1 MLTLTTFFLSSC
13 GRGQG
18 SRKSTEA
25 PQQDAPVHTIFKVP
39 RIPDIISDEADR
51 IEYLVSN
58 WWTGWS
64 PQMDSLEAEKAFAQ
78 WTVLAL
84 ELPLGTASASL
95 VEGLGRDSLRILS
108 LAQKYLYDPNS
119 PYRDED
125 IYGRL
130 AAHCGGNLAAE
141 ARLCAMNRRGS
152 VAADFVYEDARGR
165 RHSLHA
171 LHAPLTVLFFSNPG
185 CNSCKEITDALCS
198 DSKVSYAIEQGLVAV
213 LNIYIDEDLEAWRD
227 YLPNYPKS
235 WHCGFDPLFILREDN
250 KYHIRAIPSVYLL
263 DSEKK
268 VILKDAPTPRLL
280 NTLNQML

>member
-1 MLTLTTFFLSSC
+1 
-13 GRGQG
+13 
-18 SRKSTEA
+18 
-25 PQQDAPVHTIFKVP
+25 
-39 RIPDIISDEADR
+39 
-51 IEYLVSN
+51 
-58 WWTGWS
+58 
-64 PQMDSLEAEKAFAQ
+64 MDSLEAEKAFAQ

-130 AAHCGGNLAAE
+130 AAHCGGDLAAE
-141 ARLCAMNRRGS
+141 ARLCAMNERGC
-152 VAADFVYEDARGR
+152 VAADFAYEDARGR
-165 RHSLHA
+165 RHTLHETA
-171 LHAPLTVLFFSNPG
+171 APWTVLFFSNPG
-185 CNSCKEITDALCS
+185 CAACKEIIDALGS
-198 DSKVSYAIEQGLVAV
+198 DPKVSYAIETGLVAV
-213 LNIYIDEDLEAWRD
+213 VNIYIDEDLEAWRD

-235 WHCGFDPLFILREDN
+235 WHCGFDPLFTLRDDN